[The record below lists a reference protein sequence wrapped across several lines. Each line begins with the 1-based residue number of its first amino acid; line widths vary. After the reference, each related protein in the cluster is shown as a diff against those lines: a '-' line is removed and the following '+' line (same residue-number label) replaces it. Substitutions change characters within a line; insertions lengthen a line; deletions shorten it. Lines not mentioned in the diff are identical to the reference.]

1 MIDWTKPLQTTHT
14 PPCPARLLC
23 SDLKDRDGRT
33 HLVSACVG
41 ANEFLFLAKADGVV
55 PYCNIRI
62 VNAPQKHLVYT
73 NVYRDADGLKFSRPY
88 NTPQAAIN
96 AALGNPIAVAVP
108 VEFTEGQS

>member
-14 PPCPARLLC
+14 PPRPARVLC
-23 SDLKDRDGRT
+23 SDLKDTEGKMYAVAAFVDG
-33 HLVSACVG
+33 
-41 ANEFLFLAKADGVV
+41 NELMYRVYPDGVV
-55 PYCNIRI
+55 YSSKIRI
-62 VNAPQKHLVYT
+62 VNAPQRHLVYA

-88 NTPQAAIN
+88 DTPQAAIN